1 MLKDVWKE
9 CNVWQRIMAIVYLIG
24 VIAAHVFAIYG
35 LIDVDWITSPAV
47 ISPILGRIF
56 LVLLLIACI
65 AFDMLIIVANWF
77 LDD

>member
-1 MLKDVWKE
+1 MLKDIWKE

-35 LIDVDWITSPAV
+35 LVDADWITGTAAIPA
-47 ISPILGRIF
+47 RIF

-65 AFDMLIIVANWF
+65 AFDMLIIVTSWF